1 MATTGLKKRLH
12 KNMHLPFD
20 EVPTCYSDTACV
32 TRIPVSRSCRETKKK
47 ETYDLQE
54 SDCSDSKIIHIKT
67 STGPCEIKHNYTT
80 NLDHNLSDTNES
92 DSLLF
97 RISNFNAIQSI
108 ENSKETGGNSHSV
121 NSVHNIPNL
130 SISPVFMLQ
139 NRVLCQRPFLS
150 K

>member
-1 MATTGLKKRLH
+1 
-12 KNMHLPFD
+12 MHLPFD

-97 RISNFNAIQSI
+97 RIRILMLFSPLKTARKQAVTVIQW
-108 ENSKETGGNSHSV
+108 
-121 NSVHNIPNL
+121 IPYTIYRICQFHRFL
-130 SISPVFMLQ
+130 CCKIVFYAKD
-139 NRVLCQRPFLS
+139 RF
-150 K
+150 